1 MYAYEEMMMGGGTNE
16 IPAAIARGVTKAL
29 LNKHPEIAGF
39 VVHTSTVSP
48 NELFTFESATPEE
61 GHLLCLGAT
70 VLSRNDLIKFLGGG
84 GGKMKGRGAPR
95 KEKGKVGREEEEEEA
110 LEQGKVRPL
119 VWSSKYDPD
128 NTTQMGSP
136 LLVIYAAIKHY
147 WDKKQTR
154 DTLTGNHRGCF
165 KSYCNWFSYSY
176 QLSLFFSDL

>member
-1 MYAYEEMMMGGGTNE
+1 
-16 IPAAIARGVTKAL
+16 
-29 LNKHPEIAGF
+29 
-39 VVHTSTVSP
+39 
-48 NELFTFESATPEE
+48 
-61 GHLLCLGAT
+61 
-70 VLSRNDLIKFLGGG
+70 LIKFLGG

-95 KEKGKVGREEEEEEA
+95 REEGKVGREEEEEEA
-110 LEQGKVRPL
+110 LEQCKVRPL